1 MDSKNYNDSLAI
13 SQDHDG
19 ILQITVTAI
28 KVQPHQDSMLLTNIM
43 EEFVSME
50 VLSKWLNLAKNYH
63 ETAWKLIKCPF
74 GERLKAKNLKKS
86 KFNAF
91 TLEWI
96 KTLSFLLFIGHFVH
110 QRVYF
115 KKFYTKSNAV

>member
-1 MDSKNYNDSLAI
+1 MLIGVNCIKLFTQLSFDLRSSKMDSKNYNDSLAI

-43 EEFVSME
+43 E

-63 ETAWKLIKCPF
+63 ETA
-74 GERLKAKNLKKS
+74 
-86 KFNAF
+86 
-91 TLEWI
+91 
-96 KTLSFLLFIGHFVH
+96 
-110 QRVYF
+110 
-115 KKFYTKSNAV
+115 

>member
-28 KVQPHQDSMLLTNIM
+28 KVQPHQDFMLLTNI
-43 EEFVSME
+43 ME

-63 ETAWKLIKCPF
+63 ETA
-74 GERLKAKNLKKS
+74 
-86 KFNAF
+86 
-91 TLEWI
+91 
-96 KTLSFLLFIGHFVH
+96 
-110 QRVYF
+110 
-115 KKFYTKSNAV
+115 

>member
-43 EEFVSME
+43 EEFVSVE
-50 VLSKWLNLAKNYH
+50 VL
-63 ETAWKLIKCPF
+63 
-74 GERLKAKNLKKS
+74 
-86 KFNAF
+86 
-91 TLEWI
+91 
-96 KTLSFLLFIGHFVH
+96 
-110 QRVYF
+110 
-115 KKFYTKSNAV
+115 

>member
-43 EEFVSME
+43 KEFVSVE

-63 ETAWKLIKCPF
+63 ETA
-74 GERLKAKNLKKS
+74 
-86 KFNAF
+86 
-91 TLEWI
+91 
-96 KTLSFLLFIGHFVH
+96 
-110 QRVYF
+110 
-115 KKFYTKSNAV
+115 